1 MLISEISYSNGRH
14 SYSFPRVTAML
25 GDGKTPYDIASDGD
39 KDSLGACS
47 VCLRIFVVGQ
57 EDSLI
62 TVKAS
67 LRRTNVATKLR
78 LTYIKDTYVDL
89 KLQYKACT

>member
-1 MLISEISYSNGRH
+1 MTLPVMGIRI
-14 SYSFPRVTAML
+14 V
-25 GDGKTPYDIASDGD
+25 
-39 KDSLGACS
+39 S
-47 VCLRIFVVGQ
+47 VHVLYVFIFFVVRQ